1 MISLITNTNEAF
13 CFGLKY
19 GKIMY
24 MAKVSTSKILTLVL
38 ADEIKEI
45 FYFPLWWYSK
55 GLIKALKGS
64 WLSVKDFE
72 QTLGLMIWVKNLF
85 VPMFGQR
92 DIAGRLISIGLRLFQ
107 IFWKTIALLIYI
119 ALALIFIIFWLLLP
133 VLVIYQIIIHI

>member
-1 MISLITNTNEAF
+1 MP
-13 CFGLKY
+13 K
-19 GKIMY
+19 
-24 MAKVSTSKILTLVL
+24 TSGRKILSLFL
-38 ADEIKEI
+38 LDEIREI

-55 GLIKALKGS
+55 GLIKVLKGS

-107 IFWKTIALLIYI
+107 IFWKTIVLLIFI
-119 ALALIFIIFWLLLP
+119 ALAIIFIIFWLLLP
-133 VLVIYQIIIHI
+133 IFVIYQIIIHI